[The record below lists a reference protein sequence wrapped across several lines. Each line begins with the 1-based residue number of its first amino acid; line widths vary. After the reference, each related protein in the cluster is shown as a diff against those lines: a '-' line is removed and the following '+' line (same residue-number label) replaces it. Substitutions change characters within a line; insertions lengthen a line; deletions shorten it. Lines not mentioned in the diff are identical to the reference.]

1 MTIGIIGFGRFGKF
15 YSDIWKQFGSVIVY
29 SHRDVS
35 KDCAEMGIAQGT
47 LKNVCLA
54 DIVIIACAISDFE
67 KTVKEIRNFLRH
79 GTIVMDVCSVK
90 IMPCVAMK
98 KYFPKKIELLGT
110 HPMFGPDS
118 AKNGL
123 IGLKMVLCPVRISDE
138 NLSFIKNYFKKLHL
152 EIIETT
158 PKIHDKESARSL
170 CMVHFLG
177 RGLEKLNIKKMPIS
191 TMGYERVLQV
201 SENVTNDSM
210 ELFRDMQ
217 KFNPYA
223 KKEREKL
230 LKALY
235 QIEKKF

>member
-1 MTIGIIGFGRFGKF
+1 M
-15 YSDIWKQFGSVIVY
+15 IVY

-35 KDCAEMGIAQGT
+35 KDCANMGIAQGT
-47 LKNVCLA
+47 LKNACLS
-54 DIVIIACAISDFE
+54 DIIIISCAISDFE
-67 KTVKEIRNFLRH
+67 KTVKEIRKLLRN

-90 IMPCVAMK
+90 IMPCEAMK
-98 KYFPKKIELLGT
+98 KYLPKNIEILGT

-123 IGLKMVLCPVRISDE
+123 SGLKIVLCPVRITDG
-138 NLSFIKNYFKKLHL
+138 NLSFIKNFFKKLHL

-158 PKIHDKESARSL
+158 PGKHDKESARSL
-170 CMVHFLG
+170 CLVHFLG
-177 RGLEKLNIKKMPIS
+177 RGLEKMKIKKMPIS
-191 TMGYERVLQV
+191 TMGYERLLQV

-223 KKEREKL
+223 KKEREEL
-230 LKALY
+230 LKALR
-235 QIEKKF
+235 QIDEKF